1 MPRILRHLQSSSS
14 SIHSNPKLHDAFSS
28 SDDENDDDLRL
39 EEEEQERLLS
49 EKHGETSELSASS
62 KKRSGAG
69 IGETDTDIANAL
81 LAHKKKKTRL
91 TLTEKELLGSKG
103 LLSIRHGFHKKI
115 KYPKP
120 MKVTNGNNKS
130 MNDRSLMEIKDS
142 TCYLNKLMKNY
153 RNFAINLMPSWTPKE
168 TFLKIQDMGSKREV
182 KAYVQIMRDE
192 VCKEYLGGTMGKDE
206 VELLLDEL
214 QCGINAHKNQNDL
227 ADESNAFDDEE
238 QQVLD
243 KDRTMSDSVNI
254 VKDNNKVKD
263 NLKHNDVDNSGEN
276 ESVSS
281 HELEISNPEQAN
293 AELEMEGE
301 VTATISDEE
310 EQLRDVAV
318 STDNDVVV
326 STKLSVENKSLSDIN
341 DESINDHVTN
351 VSGSNKHEVV
361 QPLDQNMNPVVIS
374 DDINQDETII
384 RCNDE
389 DKSTTSCKNEGQQK
403 HEQED
408 SKIYMND
415 KMITT
420 EDEFHESKDETIL
433 TGGMKL
439 QSECNSQE
447 ELVRDGTQINESPIQ
462 MNESPTQ
469 IDEYQ
474 SQTKESPTQTSEEVP
489 MEVVNQMDEFSTQ
502 INESSTQIDESPTQ
516 NNESPTQLDESPTQI
531 TQIDNS
537 SSQIHESPTQIAQIN
552 DSQTQNDESPTQIAT
567 FSINEEFSEGHLVE
581 DMSQQFEEKDTF
593 GSTPLDP
600 SSLCSLDRDEEEVGI
615 SQDY

>member
-1 MPRILRHLQSSSS
+1 
-14 SIHSNPKLHDAFSS
+14 
-28 SDDENDDDLRL
+28 
-39 EEEEQERLLS
+39 
-49 EKHGETSELSASS
+49 
-62 KKRSGAG
+62 
-69 IGETDTDIANAL
+69 
-81 LAHKKKKTRL
+81 
-91 TLTEKELLGSKG
+91 
-103 LLSIRHGFHKKI
+103 
-115 KYPKP
+115 
-120 MKVTNGNNKS
+120 

-142 TCYLNKLMKNY
+142 TCYLNKLMK
-153 RNFAINLMPSWTPKE
+153 
-168 TFLKIQDMGSKREV
+168 
-182 KAYVQIMRDE
+182 
-192 VCKEYLGGTMGKDE
+192 
-206 VELLLDEL
+206 
-214 QCGINAHKNQNDL
+214 
-227 ADESNAFDDEE
+227 
-238 QQVLD
+238 
-243 KDRTMSDSVNI
+243 
-254 VKDNNKVKD
+254 
-263 NLKHNDVDNSGEN
+263 
-276 ESVSS
+276 
-281 HELEISNPEQAN
+281 SNPEQADV
-293 AELEMEGE
+293 ELEMEGE

-310 EQLRDVAV
+310 EQIRDFAV

-326 STKLSVENKSLSDIN
+326 STKLSVENKSLSDMN

-489 MEVVNQMDEFSTQ
+489 MDVVNQMDESSTQ

>member
-1 MPRILRHLQSSSS
+1 
-14 SIHSNPKLHDAFSS
+14 
-28 SDDENDDDLRL
+28 
-39 EEEEQERLLS
+39 
-49 EKHGETSELSASS
+49 
-62 KKRSGAG
+62 
-69 IGETDTDIANAL
+69 
-81 LAHKKKKTRL
+81 
-91 TLTEKELLGSKG
+91 
-103 LLSIRHGFHKKI
+103 
-115 KYPKP
+115 
-120 MKVTNGNNKS
+120 
-130 MNDRSLMEIKDS
+130 
-142 TCYLNKLMKNY
+142 
-153 RNFAINLMPSWTPKE
+153 
-168 TFLKIQDMGSKREV
+168 MG
-182 KAYVQIMRDE
+182 
-192 VCKEYLGGTMGKDE
+192 
-206 VELLLDEL
+206 
-214 QCGINAHKNQNDL
+214 
-227 ADESNAFDDEE
+227 
-238 QQVLD
+238 
-243 KDRTMSDSVNI
+243 
-254 VKDNNKVKD
+254 
-263 NLKHNDVDNSGEN
+263 
-276 ESVSS
+276 
-281 HELEISNPEQAN
+281 
-293 AELEMEGE
+293 
-301 VTATISDEE
+301 
-310 EQLRDVAV
+310 
-318 STDNDVVV
+318 
-326 STKLSVENKSLSDIN
+326 
-341 DESINDHVTN
+341 NDHVTY

-447 ELVRDGTQINESPIQ
+447 EVVRDGTQINESPIQ

-489 MEVVNQMDEFSTQ
+489 MEVATQMDEYPTQ

-531 TQIDNS
+531 T
-537 SSQIHESPTQIAQIN
+537 QIN

>member
-1 MPRILRHLQSSSS
+1 
-14 SIHSNPKLHDAFSS
+14 
-28 SDDENDDDLRL
+28 
-39 EEEEQERLLS
+39 
-49 EKHGETSELSASS
+49 
-62 KKRSGAG
+62 
-69 IGETDTDIANAL
+69 
-81 LAHKKKKTRL
+81 
-91 TLTEKELLGSKG
+91 
-103 LLSIRHGFHKKI
+103 
-115 KYPKP
+115 
-120 MKVTNGNNKS
+120 
-130 MNDRSLMEIKDS
+130 
-142 TCYLNKLMKNY
+142 
-153 RNFAINLMPSWTPKE
+153 
-168 TFLKIQDMGSKREV
+168 MG
-182 KAYVQIMRDE
+182 
-192 VCKEYLGGTMGKDE
+192 

-238 QQVLD
+238 QQVSD

-374 DDINQDETII
+374 GDINQDETII

-502 INESSTQIDESPTQ
+502 INESSTQI
-516 NNESPTQLDESPTQI
+516 
-531 TQIDNS
+531 
-537 SSQIHESPTQIAQIN
+537 AQIN